1 MLLNSLR
8 KYYQVFVVSISEMFV
23 WKLNFVLWRVRVVL
37 QILLLYFLWSTVFL
51 QQEVVFGYERAQIL
65 TYIIS
70 VAFLRSLVLS
80 SRSVGD
86 VAGDIRDGELTNFL
100 LRPLS
105 YIGWWWARD
114 AADKVLNI
122 AFALVELSLLWF
134 LFQPPLILQ
143 SNIVLVLATLAAS
156 LLALILYFY
165 FSFLLSMAAFWV
177 AEAWGIRFLAMMTL
191 EFLAGGFFPLDIL
204 PSTVFRALQ
213 LTPFPYML
221 FFPAKIYLGQLGF
234 NEILMGFGVLVLWT
248 VFFMWAVQAVWM
260 RGLRTYGAEGR

>member
-1 MLLNSLR
+1 MLLDSLR

-37 QILLLYFLWSTVFL
+37 QLLLLYFLWSTVFL

-70 VAFLRSLVLS
+70 VAFLRSFVLS
-80 SRSVGD
+80 SRSVD
-86 VAGDIRDGELTNFL
+86 VAGEIRDGELTNFL

-134 LFQPPLILQ
+134 LFRPPLILQ
-143 SNIVLVLATLAAS
+143 PNIVLVLAALAAS
-156 LLALILYFY
+156 LIALILYFY

-177 AEAWGIRFLAMMTL
+177 AEAWGIRFLATMTL

-204 PSTVFRALQ
+204 SAPVFRALQ

-221 FFPAKIYLGQLGF
+221 FFPAKIYLGQLGVG
-234 NEILMGFGVLVLWT
+234 EVLTGFGVLISWT
-248 VFFMWAVQAVWM
+248 VFFVWAVQAVWM